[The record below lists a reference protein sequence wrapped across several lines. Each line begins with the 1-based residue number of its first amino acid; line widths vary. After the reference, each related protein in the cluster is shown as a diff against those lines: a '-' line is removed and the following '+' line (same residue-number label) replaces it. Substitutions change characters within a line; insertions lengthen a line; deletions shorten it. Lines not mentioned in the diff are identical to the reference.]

1 MSLRS
6 QLDLGNLP
14 NTSFSCEGK
23 VVGGYYADFETG
35 CQMFHVC
42 TLGSKGNVPRLQP
55 PAVASCAALVPI
67 ISTPLPGW

>member
-1 MSLRS
+1 MLPLLLCFVTFPSLFP

-14 NTSFSCEGK
+14 DTSFSCEGK

-42 TLGSKGNVPRLQP
+42 TLGSKGN
-55 PAVASCAALVPI
+55 
-67 ISTPLPGW
+67 